1 MDDYS
6 IGIAEIILNNV
17 SAVLDKYLRSVA
29 YLSALFTLFNLPFDI
44 QVEIYAINL
53 RNAFVNIKNM
63 HVCTYYVL

>member
-1 MDDYS
+1 MDAYS
-6 IGIAEIILNNV
+6 IRKAKIIFNNV
-17 SAVLDKYLRSVA
+17 SALLDKYLRSVA
-29 YLSALFTLFNLPFDI
+29 YLSALFTLLNYPLDI